1 MESHDKRYDGEDGQ
15 FNCKHCPFQGNSSE
29 LLSSHMGEAHL
40 LKCHNC
46 DQTFRIKQDLMQHRK
61 SEHFDKIRVCK
72 YFNDGNCS
80 FNTSC
85 WYKHTTEVETTTN
98 ADQQVFKCNSCGST
112 FQGRGELVMHLKKI
126 HYKTISKCKSFE
138 K

>member
-1 MESHDKRYDGEDGQ
+1 
-15 FNCKHCPFQGNSSE
+15 
-29 LLSSHMGEAHL
+29 MGEAHL

-46 DQTFRIKQDLMQHRK
+46 DQIFRIKQDLMQHRK
-61 SEHFDKIRVCK
+61 SKYFDKIRVCK

-112 FQGRGELVMHLKKI
+112 FQGRGELMMHRKKI

-138 K
+138 NGSCSRQNDNCWFSHEKVCKDDNNDLDF